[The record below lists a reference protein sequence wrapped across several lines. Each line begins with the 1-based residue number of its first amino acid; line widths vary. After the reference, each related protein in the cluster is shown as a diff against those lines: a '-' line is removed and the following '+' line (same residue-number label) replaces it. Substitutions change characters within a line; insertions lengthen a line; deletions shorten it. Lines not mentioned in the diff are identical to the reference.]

1 MKIII
6 SESQLKM
13 LIEDENK
20 DEDKKKESL
29 LPIKADLFTKM
40 YKKMLIPTFSKRH
53 DAEVPNYKL
62 KGADGFKIKGNLD
75 LTELDLVDIEKILN
89 EVIVVDGNLDL
100 RKSKIKTLGRL
111 EKVSGYVDLS
121 GCKELTD
128 LGNLKYVNDYLGLDE
143 TKIKTLGNLEYVGKT
158 LYIDGVR
165 IEDLSKLKYVGGN
178 INLWLRQTL
187 KSLGDLE
194 EVGGYFNISETNIES
209 LGELKKVGEYLDL
222 TATKIKTLGNLEYVG
237 KDLYIAHCKEL
248 DSFGELKYVGGEIS
262 MRKTPL
268 AERMSESDVK
278 RIINV
283 KNAVFV

>member
-6 SESQLKM
+6 SESQYR
-13 LIEDENK
+13 LILEKEEK
-20 DEDKKKESL
+20 DTL
-29 LPIKADLFTKM
+29 LPIKGNEFIKK
-40 YKKMLIPTFSKRH
+40 YKKMLEPEFSKRYGM
-53 DAEVPNYKL
+53 EVPKYKL
-62 KGADGFKIKGNLD
+62 KGADGIKIIGDLD
-75 LTELDLVDIEKILN
+75 LGELDVEKILN
-89 EVIVVDGNLDL
+89 EVIVVDGNLNL

-128 LGNLKYVNDYLGLDE
+128 LGNLKYVNDYLDLSE
-143 TKIKTLGNLEYVGKT
+143 TKIKTLGNLEDVGKT
-158 LYIDGVR
+158 LYIDEVR
-165 IEDLSKLKYVGGN
+165 IEDLSKLKYVGGD
-178 INLWLRQTL
+178 INLSFKRTL

-209 LGELKKVGEYLDL
+209 LGNLKKVGDYLDL
-222 TATKIKTLGNLEYVG
+222 TATKIKTLGELEYVG
-237 KDLYIAHCKEL
+237 KNLYISHCKEL
-248 DSFGELKYVGGEIS
+248 DSFGELKYVGGQIN

-283 KNAVFV
+283 KNVVFV